1 MSLFNYKKA
10 AEQRK
15 KAAENSMKP
24 LLHNHHFRVRPGYK
38 KLKVQAKTPFRT
50 ISYPICRQVIH
61 VVNLTD
67 FKVYNFSNLI
77 TPSNNRR
84 KGEHMIVK
92 NSYVIVCNT
101 CIISCKKMCP
111 VCDFAVPLDDTWS
124 QAIISL
130 PKENK
135 IFCLAIGTKLVLQYD
150 ILFEVDSVLV
160 KINAL

>member
-1 MSLFNYKKA
+1 M
-10 AEQRK
+10 
-15 KAAENSMKP
+15 
-24 LLHNHHFRVRPGYK
+24 
-38 KLKVQAKTPFRT
+38 
-50 ISYPICRQVIH
+50 
-61 VVNLTD
+61 VNLTD

-92 NSYVIVCNT
+92 NPYVIVCNT
-101 CIISCKKMCP
+101 CIISCKKS
-111 VCDFAVPLDDTWS
+111 DSAVPLDDTWS

-135 IFCLAIGTKLVLQYD
+135 MFCLAIGTKLVLQYD